1 MNRLFYIRSLM
12 LLCMIISVHVSTYSQ
27 TENQVVPGDLKQ
39 QTIVTEPATL
49 MKGFLRAGI
58 LLNYRVAD
66 RYFSESGSK
75 EYYTSSTW
83 NSKAAYNVTLQY
95 GLTDRLQ
102 IDVYTE
108 YLNIKRESQSID
120 NVSVSGATTIVK
132 TEQKGM
138 GIGDSHLALNYQFI
152 PEDRYKVSLTGKIHL
167 TVPTGEKNPTD
178 IISDNE
184 YDLPVGDGTYALS
197 AGPR

>member
-1 MNRLFYIRSLM
+1 
-12 LLCMIISVHVSTYSQ
+12 MIISVHVSTYSQ

-83 NSKAAYNVTLQY
+83 NSKAAYNVTLQ
-95 GLTDRLQ
+95 
-102 IDVYTE
+102 
-108 YLNIKRESQSID
+108 
-120 NVSVSGATTIVK
+120 
-132 TEQKGM
+132 
-138 GIGDSHLALNYQFI
+138 
-152 PEDRYKVSLTGKIHL
+152 
-167 TVPTGEKNPTD
+167 
-178 IISDNE
+178 
-184 YDLPVGDGTYALS
+184 
-197 AGPR
+197 